1 MKKLKLSERFQYYCG
16 ILCATGM
23 RKNIDINDLVHIS
36 ALLEAEEKGLL
47 LKLPCKVGDTVYGIQ
62 IDYNIKIDKLEYSIE
77 EEKFEIEKC
86 RYFGEYVF
94 LTKEEAE
101 AKLKELQE

>member
-1 MKKLKLSERFQYYCG
+1 MKKLSDRFLYYSG

-23 RKNIDINDLVHIS
+23 IVDINDLVHIS
-36 ALLEAEEKGLL
+36 ALLEAEEQGLL
-47 LKLPCKVGDTVYGIQ
+47 LTLPCKVGDTVYGTHIE
-62 IDYNIKIDKLEYSIE
+62 YNLKIDKLEYSIE

-101 AKLKELQE
+101 AKLKELQNE